1 MKNFFAVALGLIFS
15 CIAANAA
22 PRIALVRVTDT
33 YRDLP
38 STAELQTKVREE
50 KEAVLQ
56 DERAEELRR
65 VIAELQVLQ
74 AQLQDKSA
82 PPDDE
87 TSRNLA
93 RDYEIKRQE
102 AQTLQEEFEN
112 FRQDRN
118 KDINARMVKSM
129 RDSLDLIVGIS
140 TKLAR
145 EQGYDGVFDASGNT
159 NTGVPFILFSK
170 NAPDL
175 TDEVKAALKDATAK
189 IDQKKATTPEP

>member
-1 MKNFFAVALGLIFS
+1 MKNFPAVALGLIFS

-22 PRIALVRVTDT
+22 PRIAVVRVTDI
-33 YRDLP
+33 YKDLP

-56 DERAEELRR
+56 DERADELRR

-74 AQLQDKSA
+74 TQLQDKSA
-82 PPDDE
+82 PPDE
-87 TSRNLA
+87 VAHRKLA

-112 FRQDRN
+112 FRQDRY
-118 KDINARMVKSM
+118 KEINTRMVNAM
-129 RDSLDLIVGIS
+129 RDSLDLIVEIS
-140 TKLAR
+140 TRLAK
-145 EQGYDGVFDASGNT
+145 EQGYDGVFDSSGST
-159 NTGVPFILFSK
+159 NTGIPFILYNK

-175 TDEVKAALKDATAK
+175 TEEVKAALNDVAAK
-189 IDQKKATTPEP
+189 LDRSNTVPSQP